1 MLHHVNCLSFSLYI
15 SFSLTLVHLPS
26 SKMTLAVVTDMF
38 GVTAPLCVYFCACV
52 LFNLALG
59 SAHGI
64 HGAAQRVPVSL
75 QRGPLSLQGGD
86 DRRLHPVQL
95 CLAPQAAQ
103 LLLHNQTLGLKSLRE
118 QG

>member
-1 MLHHVNCLSFSLYI
+1 MLHHINCLSFSSYI

-26 SKMTLAVVTDMF
+26 SKMTSAVVTDIF
-38 GVTAPLCVYFCACV
+38 GVTAPSCVCVYVYVCVYFCACV

-59 SAHGI
+59 GAHGI

-103 LLLHNQTLGLKSLRE
+103 LLLHN
-118 QG
+118 